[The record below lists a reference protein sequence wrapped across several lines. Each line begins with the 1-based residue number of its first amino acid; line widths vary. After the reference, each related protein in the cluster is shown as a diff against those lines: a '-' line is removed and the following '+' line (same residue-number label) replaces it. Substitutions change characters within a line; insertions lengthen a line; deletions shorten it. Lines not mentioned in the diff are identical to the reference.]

1 MRASKHTNKQVN
13 ASIDVM
19 KKPTQRDS
27 RVKMHIQKKKP
38 RREEKKMKTNETFA
52 LSRRETIYTRHEAYE

>member
-27 RVKMHIQKKKP
+27 RVKMHIQKKTTTAGGKKNENKRNICIVAQGNDLHAP
-38 RREEKKMKTNETFA
+38 RGV
-52 LSRRETIYTRHEAYE
+52 